1 MGPRSADRGN
11 RGRSGL
17 GDTATIASMG
27 PRSAD
32 RGNMVE
38 VRSIDRLNNLLQ
50 WGRDQLIAE
59 IGIAFNCAVKQ
70 ARASMGPR
78 SADRGNGRLCCISD
92 GGAGASMGPRS
103 ADRGNMLE
111 GTIVKRIIY
120 ELQWG
125 RDQLIAEMWELS
137 TCFFSSQKL
146 QWGRDQLIAEIRG
159 WRPRLRSDN
168 SLQWGRDQLIA
179 EICC

>member
-1 MGPRSADRGN
+1 MWPRSADRGNYQTELRAHTFKEASMGPRSADRGN

-59 IGIAFNCAVKQ
+59 IGIAFNCALKQ
-70 ARASMGPR
+70 ARASSGRP
-78 SADRGNGRLCCISD
+78 SAAPANGHLYS
-92 GGAGASMGPRS
+92 
-103 ADRGNMLE
+103 
-111 GTIVKRIIY
+111 
-120 ELQWG
+120 
-125 RDQLIAEMWELS
+125 LIDAPPAL
-137 TCFFSSQKL
+137 
-146 QWGRDQLIAEIRG
+146 
-159 WRPRLRSDN
+159 
-168 SLQWGRDQLIA
+168 
-179 EICC
+179 